1 MSSRIRCWQ
10 RLAAAGLTAALLL
23 GGAAPALESAIPAG
37 GFTPPPDTPVIPWLR
52 FSIQYAVRILG
63 NDGPSSIFFY
73 VTTDGGLTWRLLGED
88 PDKKSPMLV
97 TVPSEG
103 TYGFAT
109 VVASGHRKPEPPRPG
124 TRPDKFVIVDRTPP
138 SVTWISPVGQNVK
151 ATADGILLEW
161 MAQDPH
167 MGAGPVSID
176 YSTDGGALWLPVR
189 QNLPAKGSI
198 NWKVPPMGEKSVQL
212 RLTAK
217 DLAGNTRVVRNRADI
232 AVDRTPPTV
241 RITSPDVSGTR
252 AFDVYYEAEDE
263 SGVATVDLYY
273 TNDHGNAW
281 AFFGSAES
289 SPIHFAGDV
298 SGDAV
303 GLYLAAADK
312 RGNRTEAPRAGT
324 PPMKVVGLDTEKPQV
339 SLLAPFN
346 VSGHAVAAGQPTTV
360 SWNTVESHPEENSAV
375 IEYSVD
381 GGGQWYL
388 AADRQPVSG
397 SYSWTP
403 PERADNALLRVTV
416 SDKYGNKG
424 AALSQIFR
432 IDAGRPGTRISDV
445 TPIPGAAPASG
456 QSDLERELGT
466 LDVPTIPSTPDV
478 LTDSNDKI
486 GAIDEGALNA
496 LPTPGAVAKPAPA
509 TPAAPSANDD
519 KVATSP
525 ANEIPSI
532 PLPGETKIGKE
543 EDFGLPPLPG
553 VDAPATGKD
562 GGKKEEKKEE
572 KDPFGEFGSIPP
584 IGESD
589 AGKNPP
595 PLTLPTPGL
604 DTKDDAKKAPN
615 PTGLNIPDI
624 PAPGASVEKAPATV
638 PPVVPTPAFDAAAAI
653 AKANAALAQPNGQGL
668 AEADR
673 LANEIITQDP
683 NNAAPYAIM
692 AQVRTNQGKFAEAEN
707 FANNA
712 CRLAPG
718 DFNYME
724 ILGYAEY
731 AHANSL
737 YSSIRSGGIAPGR
750 QQAASADMVK
760 ALNAS
765 ETTYLQLL
773 KAPDKAKVKNA
784 YFRLGHIDYFRGT
797 KVLTD
802 EAQSTECIRKAI
814 VNYQKA
820 SEINEPA
827 YREYLQ
833 TGICNY
839 RLRDYDQAER
849 WLERAIEVANNDQV
863 SPKEAYYYL
872 ASIHEKR
879 DRPQQALEYW
889 EKVAKEYPAG
899 NQFQK
904 TALEHIA
911 DLKAGK

>member
-1 MSSRIRCWQ
+1 MSSRFRSLQ
-10 RLAAAGLTAALLL
+10 RLAAAGLAAALLL
-23 GGAAPALESAIPAG
+23 GGAAPALDGAMPIG

-73 VTTDGGLTWRLLGED
+73 ITNDGGLTWRLLGED

-97 TVPSEG
+97 TVPGEG

-138 SVTWISPVGQNVK
+138 SVTWVSPVGKNVK

-161 MAQDPH
+161 VAQDPH

-176 YSTDGGALWLPVR
+176 YSTDGGVLWLPVR

-198 NWKVPPMGEKSVQL
+198 NWQVPPMGEKSVQL

-241 RITSPDVSGTR
+241 RITSPDVAGAR

-263 SGVATVDLYY
+263 SGISSVDLYY
-273 TNDHGNAW
+273 TNDHGNTW
-281 AFFGSAES
+281 AFFGSAER
-289 SPIHFAGDV
+289 SPIHFAGEV

-303 GLYLAAADK
+303 GLYLVAVDA

-346 VSGHAVAAGQPTTV
+346 VGGHAVGAGQPTTV

-388 AADRQPVSG
+388 VAERQPVSG
-397 SYSWTP
+397 SYAWTP
-403 PERADNALLRVTV
+403 QERSDNALLRVTV

-445 TPIPGAAPASG
+445 TPVPGGAPAD
-456 QSDLERELGT
+456 DLARELGSLT
-466 LDVPTIPSTPDV
+466 VPDIPADVMTGAD
-478 LTDSNDKI
+478 DKI
-486 GAIDEGALNA
+486 GALDERSALEA

-509 TPAAPSANDD
+509 APAAPAADPGKIDTPPAND
-519 KVATSP
+519 
-525 ANEIPSI
+525 IPSI

-562 GGKKEEKKEE
+562 GGKKEG
-572 KDPFGEFGSIPP
+572 KDPFGDFGNIPP

-589 AGKNPP
+589 PGKNPP

-604 DTKDDAKKAPN
+604 ETKDDAKKAASS
-615 PTGLNIPDI
+615 TGLDIPNI
-624 PAPGASVEKAPATV
+624 PAPGAGIEKAAEVV
-638 PPVVPTPAFDAAAAI
+638 PPVVPTPSFDAAAAL

-668 AEADR
+668 EEADR
-673 LANEIITQDP
+673 LASEIITQDP
-683 NNAAPYAIM
+683 NNAAPYAIK

-737 YSSIRSGGIAPGR
+737 YSSIRSGKVAPGQ

-773 KAPDKAKVKNA
+773 KSPDKAKVKNA

-802 EAQSTECIRKAI
+802 EAQSTECIRKAMI
-814 VNYQKA
+814 NYQKA
-820 SEINEPA
+820 SEIDEPA

-839 RLRDYDQAER
+839 RLRDYDQAEH

-879 DRPQQALEYW
+879 NRPQQALEYW

-911 DLKAGK
+911 DIKAGK